1 MGVELKRLSRIREE
15 EKNMKIAI
23 TGAKGN
29 IGSRLVKDYGYIPL
43 DADIRH
49 AYLVESAITKVN
61 PDIIIHLAG
70 KSNVN
75 WCEAQENQEAVQ
87 QINFRGSNI
96 VFEQAANRNIPV
108 VFVSS
113 DHIFSGKGFGSYKET
128 DFPTENS
135 LPVNQYGKSKLAAEG
150 LTRLYQNVHVV
161 RTSTN
166 FWAECP
172 SISSIFSDISAGR
185 DVYMPVYLWRSFL
198 HIDHFCQLI
207 SCYCL
212 NINDTPPKILNLSG
226 SKVVSWHRFISD
238 YAEAQ
243 GLDTSKVHPKY
254 FEDRN
259 HDFAPRAYRAG
270 LNTNLSKKL
279 GYPQFSYLD
288 GIN

>member
-1 MGVELKRLSRIREE
+1 MDVQLKRLPRIREE

-29 IGSRLVKDYGYIPL
+29 VGSRLVRDYGYIPL

-96 VFEQAANRNIPV
+96 VFEQASRSNIPV

-113 DHIFSGKGFGSYKET
+113 DHIFSGNGVGGYKENAKPSPKN
-128 DFPTENS
+128 F
-135 LPVNQYGKSKLAAEG
+135 YGFSKFAAES
-150 LTRLYQNVHVV
+150 LSLVYPNVHVV

-166 FWAECP
+166 FWADCP
-172 SISSIFSDISAGR
+172 SISGIFGDISAGR

-198 HIDHFCQLI
+198 HIDHFCQLL
-207 SCYCL
+207 SCYCSTEL
-212 NINDTPPKILNLSG
+212 DGNPKILNLSG